1 MHITKEKLKT
11 LIKEEL
17 IRTAD
22 MLAPINENQKVAL
35 AALTELTD
43 QDAATV
49 IAIYE
54 SIAAEKK

>member
-17 IRTAD
+17 IRAAD
-22 MLAPINENQKVAL
+22 VLAPINENQKVAL